1 MYIDQFQ
8 INYKT
13 VQVCILLKSEKK
25 LLARMLH
32 LIQHSSFVENQRA
45 IRFIHPC
52 IKYIFLVHSHI
63 DETKAVVISIINYH
77 NIKGEVN
84 LSGYLDIS

>member
-1 MYIDQFQ
+1 
-8 INYKT
+8 
-13 VQVCILLKSEKK
+13 
-25 LLARMLH
+25 MLH
-32 LIQHSSFVENQRA
+32 LNQHSSFVENQRA

-77 NIKGEVN
+77 NIKGEVY

>member
-1 MYIDQFQ
+1 MYTFEIRKK
-8 INYKT
+8 ITGANAT
-13 VQVCILLKSEKK
+13 LKSTFFFRRKPT
-25 LLARMLH
+25 
-32 LIQHSSFVENQRA
+32 SNQVYYP
-45 IRFIHPC
+45 FTC

>member
-13 VQVCILLKSEKK
+13 LHVFILLKSEKK

-32 LIQHSSFVENQRA
+32 LNQHSSFVENQRA

-63 DETKAVVISIINYH
+63 DETKAVVISIINYY

>member
-8 INYKT
+8 IKYKT
-13 VQVCILLKSEKK
+13 LHVCILLKSEKT

-32 LIQHSSFVENQRA
+32 LNQLSSFVENQRA

>member
-1 MYIDQFQ
+1 
-8 INYKT
+8 
-13 VQVCILLKSEKK
+13 
-25 LLARMLH
+25 MLH
-32 LIQHSSFVENQRA
+32 LNQHSSFVENQRA

-77 NIKGEVN
+77 NIKCEVN

>member
-1 MYIDQFQ
+1 MYTFEIRKKFTGA
-8 INYKT
+8 NAT
-13 VQVCILLKSEKK
+13 LKSTFFFRRKPTSNQVYSSMYKK
-25 LLARMLH
+25 HILRT
-32 LIQHSSFVENQRA
+32 
-45 IRFIHPC
+45 
-52 IKYIFLVHSHI
+52 VHSHI

>member
-13 VQVCILLKSEKK
+13 LHVCILLKSENK

-32 LIQHSSFVENQRA
+32 LNQHSSFVENQRA